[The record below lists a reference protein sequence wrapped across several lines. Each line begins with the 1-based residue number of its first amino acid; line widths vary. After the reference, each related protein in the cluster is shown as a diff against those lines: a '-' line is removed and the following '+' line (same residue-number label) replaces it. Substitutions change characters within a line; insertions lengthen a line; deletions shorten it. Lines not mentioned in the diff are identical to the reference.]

1 MKKDE
6 KNAKTEFVCASCLHI
21 LGEKEKTL
29 PRQFLNQF
37 SQDETNNR
45 ICSLCGQKINCNQ
58 KENQDISLLESALQN
73 KNIKVIAFTAPSV
86 RVALGDEFGFS
97 AGENVEGKMVSA
109 IKELGFF
116 KVFDMNVSADFTVV
130 EEAHELLK
138 RLETKSN
145 LPIFTSCC
153 PGWVNYC
160 KKLYPEFVPNLST
173 VKSPQQIFG
182 ALLNTYF
189 AKENNFQSTD
199 MFVVS
204 IVPCLAK
211 KSELLTKNIN
221 SNVGLDVDL
230 AITTKELADLI
241 KKRNIDFPSLEN
253 QTFDDFFGSASGAG
267 AIFGNTGGVTEAIVR
282 SSHVMLSLPEKQN
295 LEYKMVRGFENI
307 KEATISL
314 GDKKLNVAVIIGLK
328 NVPKIMEQIKQ
339 DPNKYQFVEVMA
351 CEGGCI
357 GGAGQPRPQNIEF
370 QELLQKRAK
379 SLYQSESKKP
389 IRVSFSNKDVQK
401 VYGSF
406 LGEVGGKKAKTIL
419 HRKYD

>member
-1 MKKDE
+1 MK
-6 KNAKTEFVCASCLHI
+6 KNAKNEFVCASCFHI

-29 PRQFLNQF
+29 PKQFLNQF
-37 SQDETNNR
+37 NESEESDQT
-45 ICSLCGQKINCNQ
+45 CSMCGQKINFSQ
-58 KENQDISLLESALQN
+58 KENQDLALLESALQN

-86 RVALGDEFGFS
+86 RVALGDEFDFS

-109 IKELGFF
+109 IKKLGFF

-138 RLETKSN
+138 RLETNSN
-145 LPIFTSCC
+145 LPVFTSCC

-160 KKLYPEFVPNLST
+160 KKLYPELIPNLST

-189 AKENNFQSTD
+189 AKENNLQSTD

-221 SNVGLDVDL
+221 SNIGLDVDL
-230 AITTKELADLI
+230 AITTKELANLI
-241 KKRNIDFPSLEN
+241 KKRNIDFSSLEN
-253 QTFDDFFGSASGAG
+253 QTFDDFFGSASGSG
-267 AIFGNTGGVTEAIVR
+267 AIFGNTGGVTEAIIR
-282 SSHVMLSLPEKQN
+282 SSHMMLSLPEKQN

-328 NVPKIMEQIKQ
+328 NVPIIMEQIKQ

-357 GGAGQPRPQNIEF
+357 GGAGQPRPQNVEF
-370 QELLQKRAK
+370 KELLQKRAK
-379 SLYQSESKKP
+379 SLYQSETKKQT
-389 IRVSFSNKDVQK
+389 RVSFENKDVKK
-401 VYGSF
+401 VYDSF
-406 LGEVGGKKAKTIL
+406 LGEIGGEKAKKIL

>member
-1 MKKDE
+1 MKKYE

-29 PRQFLNQF
+29 PKQSLNQF
-37 SQDETNNR
+37 SQNETNNQ

-73 KNIKVIAFTAPSV
+73 KNIKVVAFTAPSV

-109 IKELGFF
+109 IKKLGFF
-116 KVFDMNVSADFTVV
+116 KVFDMNVAADFTVV
-130 EEAHELLK
+130 EEAHELLE
-138 RLETKSN
+138 RLEKKSN

-160 KKLYPEFVPNLST
+160 KKLYPEFIPNLST

-241 KKRNIDFPSLEN
+241 KKRNIDFSSLEN

-295 LEYKMVRGFENI
+295 LDYKMVRGFENI

-339 DPNKYQFVEVMA
+339 NPNKYQFVEVMA

-357 GGAGQPRPQNIEF
+357 GGAGQPRPQNIDF
-370 QELLQKRAK
+370 QELLKKRAK

-389 IRVSFSNKDVQK
+389 IRISFSNKDVQK

-406 LGEVGGKKAKTIL
+406 LGDVGGEKAKTIL